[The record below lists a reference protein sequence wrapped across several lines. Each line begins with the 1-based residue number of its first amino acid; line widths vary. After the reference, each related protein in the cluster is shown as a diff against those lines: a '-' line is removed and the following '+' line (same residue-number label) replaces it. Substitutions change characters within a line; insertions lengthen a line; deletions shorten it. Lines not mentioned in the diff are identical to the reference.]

1 MIYSCLKTEHAYP
14 GQRETLGI
22 MMIDNTLSIILAGGA
37 GSRLQPLTQRR
48 AKPSVP
54 FGGKYRIIDFSL
66 SNCLYSGLR
75 RILVLTQYK
84 SHSLQKHLRDGW
96 SIFNPEL
103 GEYVTPVPAQMRQG
117 DKWYQ
122 GTADALYQNTYLIE
136 RSEAEWT
143 LILSGDH
150 IYRMDYASMLETH
163 KSLNADATVA
173 CMKVP
178 LRESN
183 QFGIVST
190 DENQQIV
197 SFEEKPDKPDAM
209 DNHPNS
215 VLASMGIYVFS
226 TKLLLE
232 ILAQDSEDES
242 STHDFGHDILPKLI
256 KSHRVCAHYFGDTKG
271 RVSPD
276 NYWRDVGTLDSYY
289 QANMDLLKSIPPL
302 DLYQPNWSIRSYQ
315 AQTPPARAVP
325 GEDGN
330 EGIFINSILSG
341 GTIISG
347 GNVSNSV
354 LFQNIYIDEESLVN
368 NSVVFDNVK
377 IGKNVKINKC
387 IIDKNVTIPDNE
399 SIGHNLTEDKKRF
412 TVTESGIVVI
422 PQGYEFNN

>member
-1 MIYSCLKTEHAYP
+1 
-14 GQRETLGI
+14 
-22 MMIDNTLSIILAGGA
+22 MIDNTLAIILAGGA

-66 SNCLYSGLR
+66 SNCLHSGLR

-84 SHSLQKHLRDGW
+84 SHSLNKHLRDGW

-103 GEYVTPVPAQMRQG
+103 GEYITPVPAQMRQG

-122 GTADALYQNTYLIE
+122 GTADAIHQNTYLIE
-136 RSEAEWT
+136 RSDAKWT

-163 KSLNADATVA
+163 KTFNADATVA

-178 LRESN
+178 MSEAN
-183 QFGIVST
+183 QFGIVNT
-190 DENQQIV
+190 DKYQNITG
-197 SFEEKPDKPDAM
+197 FEEKPEQAKAM
-209 DNHPNS
+209 EKYPGYA
-215 VLASMGIYVFS
+215 LASMGIYIFS

-232 ILAQDSEDES
+232 ILEKDSIDETS
-242 STHDFGHDILPKLI
+242 GHDFGHDILPKLI
-256 KSHRVCAHYFGDTKG
+256 HSHRVCAHYFGDTKG

-276 NYWRDVGTLDSYY
+276 NYWRDVGTIDSYY
-289 QANMDLLKSIPPL
+289 QANMDLLKSVPPL
-302 DLYQPNWSIRSYQ
+302 DLYQTDWSIRSYQ

-354 LFQNIYIDEESLVN
+354 LFQNIYIDEESLIHS
-368 NSVVFDNVK
+368 SVIFDNVK
-377 IGKNVKINKC
+377 IGKNVKLNKC
-387 IIDKNVTIPDNE
+387 IVDKYVIIPDNE
-399 SIGHNLTEDKKRF
+399 TIGHDLEKDKKRF
-412 TVTESGIVVI
+412 TVTDSGIVVI
-422 PQGYEFNN
+422 PQGYEFTD